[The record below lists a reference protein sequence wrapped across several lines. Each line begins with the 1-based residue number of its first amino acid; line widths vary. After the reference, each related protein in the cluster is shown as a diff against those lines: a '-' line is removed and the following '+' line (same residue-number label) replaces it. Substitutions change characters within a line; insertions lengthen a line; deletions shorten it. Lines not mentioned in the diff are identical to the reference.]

1 MSELE
6 EKLGQIL
13 SNPQMMQQIMSLA
26 QTMGSN
32 APAKEEQPIKKQEQA
47 ASIPTLDPAILQK
60 VAGMAAGTSIDAN
73 QKALLRALG
82 PYISR
87 DRVGKLEKAMRAA
100 KMAALASSFLQSGPS
115 SVLGGR

>member
-26 QTMGSN
+26 QTMGNNGS
-32 APAKEEQPIKKQEQA
+32 PKEEPSMKKQEQT
-47 ASIPTLDPAILQK
+47 ASIQALDPAMLQK

-100 KMAALASSFLQSGPS
+100 KMASLASSFLQSGTS

>member
-26 QTMGSN
+26 QTMGNSQSV
-32 APAKEEQPIKKQEQA
+32 KEEPPVKKQEQA
-47 ASIPTLDPAILQK
+47 PSLSGLDPAMLQK
-60 VAGMAAGTSIDAN
+60 VAGMAAETRIDAN

-87 DRVGKLEKAMRAA
+87 DRMGKLEKAMRAA
-100 KMAALASSFLQSGPS
+100 KMATLASSFLQSGQS